1 MIMEII
7 WANQYG
13 GVDPLYAKK
22 ALTALKDLYAGP
34 APVVRHEMARPPRDD
49 KTKWCAMLVLRYI
62 QRIPAM
68 LACCRNIDAVSGDH
82 SYRYGG
88 ALAPR
93 TVDDEP
99 VSMCHAIPNL
109 PCRGRMSLRL

>member
-13 GVDPLYAKK
+13 GVDPLYAKE
-22 ALTALKDLYAGP
+22 ALIALKDLCAGP
-34 APVVRHEMARPPRDD
+34 APVVRLEMARPTRPPRDD

-68 LACCRNIDAVSGDH
+68 LAYCRNIDAVSGDH

-88 ALAPR
+88 ALAR
-93 TVDDEP
+93 VRL
-99 VSMCHAIPNL
+99 MLNL
-109 PCRGRMSLRL
+109 SQCATPP